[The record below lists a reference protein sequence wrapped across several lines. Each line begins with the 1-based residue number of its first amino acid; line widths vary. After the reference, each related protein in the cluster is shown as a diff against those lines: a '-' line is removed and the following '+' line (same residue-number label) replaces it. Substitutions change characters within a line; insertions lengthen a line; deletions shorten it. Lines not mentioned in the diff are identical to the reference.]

1 MQPNAISSSD
11 ATHKLCG
18 VIVPELRE
26 MMRLHGLEAML
37 KGCEDPFPKRDMF
50 SPHLPTVDCYEDC
63 FKWLYID
70 YQQKHQLIR
79 GCSSQLI
86 LKIDRHLICMY
97 ESKGRGG
104 YICFCSAEKCNPGG
118 VAETSPRA
126 MALIF
131 AATLMLLHGRPPT
144 REGLLH
150 RHGGGQEGSL
160 IHPMT
165 ALQFMGRDE
174 YSNRCHDDDK
184 YN

>member
-1 MQPNAISSSD
+1 MAVTLILGNRIVSIS
-11 ATHKLCG
+11 HKSKIIFIILLVLLQVVFFCG
-18 VIVPELRE
+18 VAPQEPVPCAPRKISCFFCNSSK
-26 MMRLHGLEAML
+26 L

-131 AATLMLLHGRPPT
+131 AATLMLLHGV
-144 REGLLH
+144 
-150 RHGGGQEGSL
+150 S
-160 IHPMT
+160 
-165 ALQFMGRDE
+165 
-174 YSNRCHDDDK
+174 
-184 YN
+184 